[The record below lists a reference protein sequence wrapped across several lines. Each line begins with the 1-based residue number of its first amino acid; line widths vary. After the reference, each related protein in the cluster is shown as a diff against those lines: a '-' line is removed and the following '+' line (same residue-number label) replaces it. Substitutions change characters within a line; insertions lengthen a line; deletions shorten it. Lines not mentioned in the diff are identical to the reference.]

1 MLQNTVGIVSEFN
14 PFHYGHQ
21 YLIRKTREQYGENT
35 GIVCVMSGD
44 FVQRGEAACFSKYAR
59 AEAACRSGAD
69 LVLEL
74 PLPWCCS
81 SAEAFAS
88 GALGILNGLGA
99 VSAISFGS
107 ECGDITSLNELSSLI
122 ISENFQKKLKEQ
134 ISTGISYPSALT
146 NTMKIINP
154 SLVPLMSEPN
164 NILGIEY
171 IKAVYKLGSPIKPVT
186 FKRIGDS
193 YNDTSASS
201 EFASAAS
208 IRRLIYENKSFKK
221 YVPENSVDILLSE
234 IEKGNIASLSENERG
249 FILKLRQMSAN
260 DIAAIADVN
269 EGLENRIKTAVMNS
283 TSLEKIIERTKS
295 KRYTYARIRRILL
308 ACLLNIKK
316 SYLTEKAPYIRVL
329 GFNSRGAEILSC
341 VKQKSV
347 VPLITKIRK
356 AESLSP
362 AEKAFLALEINAGD
376 IYYTFTKNIKPCG
389 EEYRN
394 GIVIIK

>member
-1 MLQNTVGIVSEFN
+1 MKNYAIISEFN
-14 PFHYGHQ
+14 PFHNGHA
-21 YLIRKTREQYGENT
+21 YLVKSCREHGAT
-35 GIVCVMSGD
+35 HITAVMSGN
-44 FVQRGEAACFSKYAR
+44 FVQRGEPAIFPKHIRTLTALKN
-59 AEAACRSGAD
+59 GVD
-69 LVLEL
+69 LVIEL
-74 PLPWCCS
+74 HLP
-81 SAEAFAS
+81 F
-88 GALGILNGLGA
+88 A
-99 VSAISFGS
+99 VSNAQQFAENGTSVADAMNCVDCIAFGS

>member
-1 MLQNTVGIVSEFN
+1 MKNYAIISEFN
-14 PFHYGHQ
+14 PFHNGHA
-21 YLIRKTREQYGENT
+21 YLVKRCMEHGATHITA
-35 GIVCVMSGD
+35 IMSGN
-44 FVQRGEAACFSKYAR
+44 FVQRGEPAIFPKHIR
-59 AEAACRSGAD
+59 ALTALKNGVD
-69 LVLEL
+69 LVIEL
-74 PLPWCCS
+74 HLP
-81 SAEAFAS
+81 F
-88 GALGILNGLGA
+88 A
-99 VSAISFGS
+99 VSNAQQFAENGTSVADAMNCVDCIAFGS

-154 SLVPLMSEPN
+154 SLAPLMSEPN

>member
-1 MLQNTVGIVSEFN
+1 MKNYAIISEFN
-14 PFHYGHQ
+14 PFHNGHA
-21 YLIRKTREQYGENT
+21 YLVKRCREHGAT
-35 GIVCVMSGD
+35 HITAIMSGN
-44 FVQRGEAACFSKYAR
+44 FVQRGEPAIFPNHIR
-59 AEAACRSGAD
+59 ALTALKTGVD
-69 LVLEL
+69 LVIEL
-74 PLPWCCS
+74 HLP
-81 SAEAFAS
+81 F
-88 GALGILNGLGA
+88 A
-99 VSAISFGS
+99 VSNAQQFAENGTSVADAMNCVDCIAFGS

>member
-1 MLQNTVGIVSEFN
+1 MKNYAIISEFN
-14 PFHYGHQ
+14 PFHNGHA
-21 YLIRKTREQYGENT
+21 YLVKSCREHGAT
-35 GIVCVMSGD
+35 HITAVMSGN
-44 FVQRGEAACFSKYAR
+44 FVQRGEPAIFPKHIRTLTALKN
-59 AEAACRSGAD
+59 GVD
-69 LVLEL
+69 LVIEL
-74 PLPWCCS
+74 HLP
-81 SAEAFAS
+81 F
-88 GALGILNGLGA
+88 A
-99 VSAISFGS
+99 VSNAQQFAENGTSVADAMNCVDCIAFGS

-154 SLVPLMSEPN
+154 SLAPLMSEPN

-269 EGLENRIKTAVMNS
+269 EGLENRIKTQN
-283 TSLEKIIERTKS
+283 
-295 KRYTYARIRRILL
+295 
-308 ACLLNIKK
+308 
-316 SYLTEKAPYIRVL
+316 
-329 GFNSRGAEILSC
+329 
-341 VKQKSV
+341 Q
-347 VPLITKIRK
+347 
-356 AESLSP
+356 
-362 AEKAFLALEINAGD
+362 NA
-376 IYYTFTKNIKPCG
+376 THMP
-389 EEYRN
+389 
-394 GIVIIK
+394 V

>member
-1 MLQNTVGIVSEFN
+1 MKNYAIISEFN
-14 PFHYGHQ
+14 PFHNGHA
-21 YLIRKTREQYGENT
+21 YLVKSCREHGAT
-35 GIVCVMSGD
+35 HITAVMSGN
-44 FVQRGEAACFSKYAR
+44 FVQRGEPAIFPKHIR
-59 AEAACRSGAD
+59 ALTALKNGVD
-69 LVLEL
+69 LVIEL
-74 PLPWCCS
+74 HLP
-81 SAEAFAS
+81 F
-88 GALGILNGLGA
+88 A
-99 VSAISFGS
+99 VSNAQQFAENGTAAANAMNCVDCLAFGS
-107 ECGDITSLNELSSLI
+107 ECGDISSLNELSSLI
-122 ISENFQKKLKEQ
+122 ISENFQKKLKKQ

-154 SLVPLMSEPN
+154 SLAPLMSEPN

>member
-1 MLQNTVGIVSEFN
+1 
-14 PFHYGHQ
+14 
-21 YLIRKTREQYGENT
+21 
-35 GIVCVMSGD
+35 MSGN
-44 FVQRGEAACFSKYAR
+44 FVQRGEPAIFPNHIR
-59 AEAACRSGAD
+59 ALTALKTGVD
-69 LVLEL
+69 LVIEL
-74 PLPWCCS
+74 HLP
-81 SAEAFAS
+81 F
-88 GALGILNGLGA
+88 A
-99 VSAISFGS
+99 VSNAQQFAENGTSVADAMNCVDCIAFGS

>member
-1 MLQNTVGIVSEFN
+1 MKNYAIISEFN
-14 PFHYGHQ
+14 PFHNGHA
-21 YLIRKTREQYGENT
+21 YLVKRCREHGAT
-35 GIVCVMSGD
+35 HITAIMSGN
-44 FVQRGEAACFSKYAR
+44 FVQRGEPAIFPKHIR
-59 AEAACRSGAD
+59 ALTALKNGVD
-69 LVLEL
+69 LVIEL
-74 PLPWCCS
+74 HLP
-81 SAEAFAS
+81 F
-88 GALGILNGLGA
+88 A
-99 VSAISFGS
+99 VSNAQQFAENGTSVADAMNCVDCIAFGS
-107 ECGDITSLNELSSLI
+107 ECGDITSLNELSALI
-122 ISENFQKKLKEQ
+122 ISENFQKKLKQQ

-201 EFASAAS
+201 ELASAAS

-260 DIAAIADVN
+260 DIADIADVN

>member
-1 MLQNTVGIVSEFN
+1 MKNYAIISEFN
-14 PFHYGHQ
+14 PFHNGHA
-21 YLIRKTREQYGENT
+21 YLVKSCREHGAT
-35 GIVCVMSGD
+35 HITAVMSGN
-44 FVQRGEAACFSKYAR
+44 FVQRGEPAIFPKHIRTLTALKT
-59 AEAACRSGAD
+59 GVD
-69 LVLEL
+69 LVIEL
-74 PLPWCCS
+74 HLP
-81 SAEAFAS
+81 F
-88 GALGILNGLGA
+88 A
-99 VSAISFGS
+99 VSNAQQFAENGTSVADAMNCVDCIAFGS

>member
-1 MLQNTVGIVSEFN
+1 MKNYAIISEFN
-14 PFHYGHQ
+14 PFHNGHA
-21 YLIRKTREQYGENT
+21 YLVKSCREHGAT
-35 GIVCVMSGD
+35 HITAVMSGN
-44 FVQRGEAACFSKYAR
+44 FVQRGEPAIFPKHIRTLTALKN
-59 AEAACRSGAD
+59 GVD
-69 LVLEL
+69 LVIEL
-74 PLPWCCS
+74 HLP
-81 SAEAFAS
+81 F
-88 GALGILNGLGA
+88 A
-99 VSAISFGS
+99 VSNAQQFAENGTSVADAMNCVDCIAFGS

-201 EFASAAS
+201 ELASAAS

-260 DIAAIADVN
+260 DIADIADVN

>member
-1 MLQNTVGIVSEFN
+1 MKNYAIISEFN
-14 PFHYGHQ
+14 PFHNGHA
-21 YLIRKTREQYGENT
+21 YLVKRCREHGAT
-35 GIVCVMSGD
+35 HITAIMSGN
-44 FVQRGEAACFSKYAR
+44 FVQRGEPAIFPKHIRTLTALKN
-59 AEAACRSGAD
+59 GVD
-69 LVLEL
+69 LVIEL
-74 PLPWCCS
+74 HLP
-81 SAEAFAS
+81 F
-88 GALGILNGLGA
+88 A
-99 VSAISFGS
+99 VSNAQQFAENGTSVADAMNCVDCIAFGS

-394 GIVIIK
+394 GIVTIK

>member
-1 MLQNTVGIVSEFN
+1 MKNYAIISEFN
-14 PFHYGHQ
+14 PFHNGHA
-21 YLIRKTREQYGENT
+21 YLVKSCREHGAT
-35 GIVCVMSGD
+35 HITAVMSGN
-44 FVQRGEAACFSKYAR
+44 FVQRGEPAIFTKHIRTLTALKN
-59 AEAACRSGAD
+59 GVD
-69 LVLEL
+69 LVIEL
-74 PLPWCCS
+74 HLP
-81 SAEAFAS
+81 F
-88 GALGILNGLGA
+88 A
-99 VSAISFGS
+99 VSNAQQFAENGTSVADAMNCVDCIAFGS
-107 ECGDITSLNELSSLI
+107 ECGDISSLNELSSLI

>member
-1 MLQNTVGIVSEFN
+1 MKNYAIISEFN
-14 PFHYGHQ
+14 PFHNGHA
-21 YLIRKTREQYGENT
+21 YLVKSCREHGAT
-35 GIVCVMSGD
+35 HITAVMSGN
-44 FVQRGEAACFSKYAR
+44 FVQRGEPAIFPKHIRTLTALKN
-59 AEAACRSGAD
+59 GVD
-69 LVLEL
+69 LVIEL
-74 PLPWCCS
+74 HLP
-81 SAEAFAS
+81 F
-88 GALGILNGLGA
+88 A
-99 VSAISFGS
+99 VSNAQQFAENGTSVADAMNCVDCIAFGS
-107 ECGDITSLNELSSLI
+107 ECGDISSLNELSSLI
-122 ISENFQKKLKEQ
+122 ISENFQKKLKKQ

-186 FKRIGDS
+186 FKRIGNA

>member
-1 MLQNTVGIVSEFN
+1 MKNYAIISEFN
-14 PFHYGHQ
+14 PFHNGHA
-21 YLIRKTREQYGENT
+21 YLVKRCREHGAT
-35 GIVCVMSGD
+35 HITAIMSGN
-44 FVQRGEAACFSKYAR
+44 FVQRGEPAIFPKHIRTLTALKN
-59 AEAACRSGAD
+59 GVD
-69 LVLEL
+69 LVIEL
-74 PLPWCCS
+74 HLP
-81 SAEAFAS
+81 F
-88 GALGILNGLGA
+88 A
-99 VSAISFGS
+99 VSNAQQFAENGTSVADAMNCVDCIAFGS

>member
-1 MLQNTVGIVSEFN
+1 MKNYAIISEFN
-14 PFHYGHQ
+14 PFHNGHA
-21 YLIRKTREQYGENT
+21 YLVKRCMEHGATHITA
-35 GIVCVMSGD
+35 IMSGN
-44 FVQRGEAACFSKYAR
+44 FVQRGEPAIFPKHIRTLTALKN
-59 AEAACRSGAD
+59 GVD
-69 LVLEL
+69 LVIEL
-74 PLPWCCS
+74 HLP
-81 SAEAFAS
+81 F
-88 GALGILNGLGA
+88 A
-99 VSAISFGS
+99 VSNAQQFAENGTSVADAMNCVDCIAFGS

-154 SLVPLMSEPN
+154 SLAPLMSEPN

>member
-1 MLQNTVGIVSEFN
+1 MKNYAIISEFN
-14 PFHYGHQ
+14 PFHNGHA
-21 YLIRKTREQYGENT
+21 YLVKSCREHGAT
-35 GIVCVMSGD
+35 HITAVMSGN
-44 FVQRGEAACFSKYAR
+44 FVQRGEPAIFPKHIRTLTALKN
-59 AEAACRSGAD
+59 GVD
-69 LVLEL
+69 LVIEL
-74 PLPWCCS
+74 HLP
-81 SAEAFAS
+81 F
-88 GALGILNGLGA
+88 A
-99 VSAISFGS
+99 VSNAQQFAENGTSVADAMNCVDCIAFGS

-260 DIAAIADVN
+260 DIADIADVN

>member
-1 MLQNTVGIVSEFN
+1 MKNYAIISEFN
-14 PFHYGHQ
+14 PFHNGHA
-21 YLIRKTREQYGENT
+21 YLVKSCREHGAT
-35 GIVCVMSGD
+35 HITAVMSGN
-44 FVQRGEAACFSKYAR
+44 FVQRGEPAIFPKHIRTLTALKN
-59 AEAACRSGAD
+59 GVD
-69 LVLEL
+69 LVIEL
-74 PLPWCCS
+74 HLP
-81 SAEAFAS
+81 F
-88 GALGILNGLGA
+88 A
-99 VSAISFGS
+99 VSNAQQFAENGTSVADAMNCVDCIAFGS
-107 ECGDITSLNELSSLI
+107 ECGDISSLNELSSL
-122 ISENFQKKLKEQ
+122 ISENFQKKLKKQ

-249 FILKLRQMSAN
+249 FILKLRQMSTN

>member
-1 MLQNTVGIVSEFN
+1 MKNYAIISEFN
-14 PFHYGHQ
+14 PFHNGHA
-21 YLIRKTREQYGENT
+21 YLVKSCREHGAT
-35 GIVCVMSGD
+35 HITAVMSGN
-44 FVQRGEAACFSKYAR
+44 FVQRGEPAIFPKHIR
-59 AEAACRSGAD
+59 ALTALKNGVD
-69 LVLEL
+69 LVIEL
-74 PLPWCCS
+74 HLP
-81 SAEAFAS
+81 F
-88 GALGILNGLGA
+88 A
-99 VSAISFGS
+99 VSNAQQFAENGTSVADAMNCVDCIAFGS

-260 DIAAIADVN
+260 DIADIADVN

>member
-1 MLQNTVGIVSEFN
+1 MN
-14 PFHYGHQ
+14 
-21 YLIRKTREQYGENT
+21 
-35 GIVCVMSGD
+35 CVD
-44 FVQRGEAACFSKYAR
+44 CIA
-59 AEAACRSGAD
+59 
-69 LVLEL
+69 
-74 PLPWCCS
+74 
-81 SAEAFAS
+81 
-88 GALGILNGLGA
+88 
-99 VSAISFGS
+99 FGS

>member
-1 MLQNTVGIVSEFN
+1 MKNYAIISEFN
-14 PFHYGHQ
+14 PFHNGHA
-21 YLIRKTREQYGENT
+21 YLVKSCREHGAT
-35 GIVCVMSGD
+35 HITAVMSGN
-44 FVQRGEAACFSKYAR
+44 FVQRGEPAIFPKHIRTLTALKN
-59 AEAACRSGAD
+59 GVD
-69 LVLEL
+69 LVIEL
-74 PLPWCCS
+74 HLP
-81 SAEAFAS
+81 F
-88 GALGILNGLGA
+88 A
-99 VSAISFGS
+99 VSNAQQFAENGTSVADAMNCVDCIAFGS

-394 GIVIIK
+394 GIVTIK

>member
-1 MLQNTVGIVSEFN
+1 MKNYAIISEFN
-14 PFHYGHQ
+14 PFHNGHA
-21 YLIRKTREQYGENT
+21 YLVEKCREHGAT
-35 GIVCVMSGD
+35 HITAVMSGN
-44 FVQRGEAACFSKYAR
+44 FVQRGEPAIFPKHIRTLTALKN
-59 AEAACRSGAD
+59 GVD
-69 LVLEL
+69 LVIEL
-74 PLPWCCS
+74 HLP
-81 SAEAFAS
+81 F
-88 GALGILNGLGA
+88 A
-99 VSAISFGS
+99 VSNAQQFAENGTSVADAMNCVDCIAFGS

-154 SLVPLMSEPN
+154 SLAPLMSEPN

>member
-1 MLQNTVGIVSEFN
+1 MKNYAIISEFN
-14 PFHYGHQ
+14 PFHNGHA
-21 YLIRKTREQYGENT
+21 YLVKSCREHGAT
-35 GIVCVMSGD
+35 HITAVMSGN
-44 FVQRGEAACFSKYAR
+44 FVQRGEPAIFPKHIRTLTALKN
-59 AEAACRSGAD
+59 GVD
-69 LVLEL
+69 LVIEL
-74 PLPWCCS
+74 HLP
-81 SAEAFAS
+81 F
-88 GALGILNGLGA
+88 A
-99 VSAISFGS
+99 VSNAQQFAENGTSVADAMNCVDCIAFGS

-154 SLVPLMSEPN
+154 SLAPLMSEPN

>member
-1 MLQNTVGIVSEFN
+1 MKNYAIISEFN
-14 PFHYGHQ
+14 PFHNGHA
-21 YLIRKTREQYGENT
+21 YLVKSCREHGAT
-35 GIVCVMSGD
+35 HITAVMSGN
-44 FVQRGEAACFSKYAR
+44 FVQRGEPAIFPKHIRTLTALKN
-59 AEAACRSGAD
+59 GVD
-69 LVLEL
+69 LVIEL
-74 PLPWCCS
+74 HLP
-81 SAEAFAS
+81 F
-88 GALGILNGLGA
+88 A
-99 VSAISFGS
+99 VSNAQQFAENGTSVADAMNCVDCIAFGS
-107 ECGDITSLNELSSLI
+107 ECGDISSLNELSSLI
-122 ISENFQKKLKEQ
+122 ISENFQKKLKKQ

-260 DIAAIADVN
+260 DIADIADVN

>member
-1 MLQNTVGIVSEFN
+1 MKNYAIISEFN
-14 PFHYGHQ
+14 PFHNGHA
-21 YLIRKTREQYGENT
+21 YLVKSCREHGAT
-35 GIVCVMSGD
+35 HITAVMSGN
-44 FVQRGEAACFSKYAR
+44 FVQRGEPAIFPKHIRTLTALKN
-59 AEAACRSGAD
+59 GVD
-69 LVLEL
+69 LVIEL
-74 PLPWCCS
+74 HLP
-81 SAEAFAS
+81 F
-88 GALGILNGLGA
+88 A
-99 VSAISFGS
+99 VSNAQQFAENGTSVADAMNCVDCIAFGS
-107 ECGDITSLNELSSLI
+107 ECGDISSLNELSSLI
-122 ISENFQKKLKEQ
+122 ISENFQKKLKKQ

>member
-1 MLQNTVGIVSEFN
+1 MKNYAIISEFN
-14 PFHYGHQ
+14 PFHNGHA
-21 YLIRKTREQYGENT
+21 YLVKSCREHGAT
-35 GIVCVMSGD
+35 HITAVMSGN
-44 FVQRGEAACFSKYAR
+44 FVQRGEPAIFPKHIRTLTALKN
-59 AEAACRSGAD
+59 GVD
-69 LVLEL
+69 LVIEL
-74 PLPWCCS
+74 HLP
-81 SAEAFAS
+81 F
-88 GALGILNGLGA
+88 A
-99 VSAISFGS
+99 VSNAQQFAENGTSVADAMNCVDCIAFGS

-122 ISENFQKKLKEQ
+122 ISENFQKKLKKQ

-154 SLVPLMSEPN
+154 SLAPLMSEPN

-186 FKRIGDS
+186 FKRIGNA